1 MLNNSALG
9 NVSLDS
15 SEVIIFTDGASRGN
29 PGPSGVGIIIKQ
41 AGKVILSKGYKIKDC
56 TNNVAEY
63 LALLA
68 AVYLLMIHV
77 PEDSFNEIKICADS
91 ELLIKQMRGE
101 YKIKNIRLAEIASAI
116 RIKIQEIGKP
126 YSFHHV
132 RREFNSLAD
141 NMANIG
147 VDQKVTAPSWLAKYF
162 L

>member
-1 MLNNSALG
+1 MLNNYQSG
-9 NVSLDS
+9 NIAVDP
-15 SEVIIFTDGASRGN
+15 SEVVIFTDGASRGN

-68 AVYLLMIHV
+68 AVYLLMLDIS
-77 PEDSFNEIKICADS
+77 EDSFNEIKICADS
-91 ELLIKQMRGE
+91 ELLVKQMRGE
-101 YKIKNIRLAEIASAI
+101 YKIKNVRLAEIASAI

-132 RREFNSLAD
+132 RREFNTLAD

-147 VDQKVTAPSWLAKYF
+147 VDQRITAPNWLSKYF
-162 L
+162 I